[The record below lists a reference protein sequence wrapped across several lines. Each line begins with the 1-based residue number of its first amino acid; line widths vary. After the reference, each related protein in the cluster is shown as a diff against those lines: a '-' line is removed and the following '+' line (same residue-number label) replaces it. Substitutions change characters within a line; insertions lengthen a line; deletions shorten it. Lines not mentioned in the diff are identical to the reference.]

1 MSSLTIERLSHAFG
15 RQAVLRDVAFTVRP
29 GEVVCLLGPSG
40 CGKTTLLRLLA
51 GLERLQA
58 GRIMIGETVVA
69 DDRAA
74 IDLPPERRSAGLMF
88 QDYALF
94 PHLTVF
100 GNVAFGL
107 AGSEALRRRWVA
119 DALARVGL
127 TGSAEKYPHEL
138 SGGQQQRVALLRAL
152 APRPSV
158 LLLDEPFSG
167 LDVML
172 RAQVREETLDL
183 LKEQR
188 HTALMVTHDPE
199 EAMFMAD
206 RILVM
211 DEGRIVQAGT
221 PLETYF
227 KPANAFVAR
236 HFGPCNLLT
245 GRVLN
250 GRVETP
256 LGPFA
261 AAHLKDGDPAQV
273 MIRPEGLLL
282 QPCANPHAAGH
293 RVRVATARLI
303 GRSSI
308 LRLRCQ
314 VDGGQDLLLQA
325 RVPGTFIPDEGTP
338 VMVTVDMNRA
348 HVFARSPGDAP
359 EPGLVQ
365 PDV

>member
-1 MSSLTIERLSHAFG
+1 MSSLAIERLCHAFG
-15 RQAVLRDVAFTVRP
+15 RQVVLRDVAFTVWP

-58 GRIMIGETVVA
+58 GRIQIGETVVA
-69 DDRAA
+69 DDRAG

-94 PHLTVF
+94 PHLTVY

-107 AGSEALRRRWVA
+107 PGSEAERQRWVA
-119 DALARVGL
+119 DALMRVGL

-167 LDVML
+167 LDIML

-188 HTALMVTHDPE
+188 LTALMVTHDPE
-199 EAMFMAD
+199 EAMFIAD

-211 DEGRIVQAGT
+211 DEGRIVQTGT

-227 KPANAFVAR
+227 KPANAFVAG

-245 GRVLN
+245 GRVVD

-256 LGPFA
+256 LGTFA
-261 AAHLKDGDPAQV
+261 AAHLADGEPVQV

-282 QPCANPHAAGH
+282 QPCASPHASGH

-314 VDGGQDLLLQA
+314 VEGGPDLLLQA

-348 HVFARSPGDAP
+348 HVFSR
-359 EPGLVQ
+359 EPGEPPATDLVQ
-365 PDV
+365 ADA